1 MRSFDQHDLLTRVI
15 ALRTQTFELLDEL
28 VPAASHG
35 DQNPDLSSSAVRLQ
49 HVANEL
55 GWVERSL
62 TRPEDRAA

>member
-1 MRSFDQHDLLTRVI
+1 MRPFDKHDLLTRVI
-15 ALRTQTFELLDEL
+15 ALRTETFELLDEL

-35 DQNPDLSSSAVRLQ
+35 NQNSDLSSSAVRLQ

-62 TRPEDRAA
+62 SRSQDRAA